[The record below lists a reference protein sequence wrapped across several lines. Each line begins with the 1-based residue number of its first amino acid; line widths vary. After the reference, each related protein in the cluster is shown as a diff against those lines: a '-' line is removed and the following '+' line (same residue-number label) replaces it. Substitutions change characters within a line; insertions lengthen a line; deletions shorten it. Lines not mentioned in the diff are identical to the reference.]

1 MDEEMARMGAWGK
14 RISSLKIERVQDD
27 TEIAD
32 IRISEV
38 PAIRYYDLQGRQ
50 LKGKPDKGFYL
61 VERNRSVKVVIN

>member
-1 MDEEMARMGAWGK
+1 MGAWGK

-32 IRISEV
+32 IRISEA

-61 VERNRSVKVVIN
+61 VERNGSVKVVIN